1 MGTTV
6 NTRAAPSAP
15 NPWSSDQ
22 GPQEPAWHRVL
33 PLGSPR
39 DSFLSSY
46 NGTKATCNSCCPSL
60 GPGSRR
66 QMPGRTQRAGSHI
79 PNHSHFICS
88 HTPQTSPHS
97 LVPDLVRTRSR
108 RYGTTKLLSPKEHR
122 YLCEWPRGRGVKR
135 GGGGFLGGVARTDDS
150 GGSSQLGQEKKKWS
164 GGQSTLKGRT
174 HGNSCGGWSPHS
186 QMGQWLGS
194 QPGVTV
200 TTCCFLQ
207 GWGGHQE
214 V

>member
-122 YLCEWPRGRGVKR
+122 CLCEWPRGRGVKR
-135 GGGGFLGGVARTDDS
+135 GGGASWRRWQGLMTEEAPPSWARRKRSGVGDRAHSKAGLTETLVEA
-150 GGSSQLGQEKKKWS
+150 GVHTAKWD
-164 GGQSTLKGRT
+164 
-174 HGNSCGGWSPHS
+174 NGWDHS
-186 QMGQWLGS
+186 L
-194 QPGVTV
+194 V
-200 TTCCFLQ
+200 LL
-207 GWGGHQE
+207 
-214 V
+214 